1 MSLIRSFTRA
11 APIVAPRAAAV
22 AATAATAHAAPA
34 ATPQATHQT
43 SQTHTGHHGPH
54 RSGGQGR
61 QVGGNRPGARPKR
74 ATTGKA
80 RKTRR
85 RGVGGVPGGD
95 DDDHDFHSSD
105 AQQTGTEAVNL
116 KDQSQDS
123 GDDEDRGGG
132 EESRQDKLARARGLS
147 EKSDEPGRGG
157 SPRRVFDSKIPLQR
171 CKKGMLG
178 VVQKAV
184 IDRELNKAAET
195 GNGALAAGAL
205 RKLNLAL
212 LGSTRAGARLDSGGL
227 KAVAEF
233 LGANY
238 LKPAMPEGGFPMSIK
253 MLHWMLPLK
262 LLQLQVPRTEEQAAL
277 SIAKMLVQSRRNER

>member
-22 AATAATAHAAPA
+22 AATATTAQAAPA
-34 ATPQATHQT
+34 ATPQATHQ
-43 SQTHTGHHGPH
+43 HHGHHGPH
-54 RSGGQGR
+54 RAGGHGR
-61 QVGGNRPGARPKR
+61 HVGGNRPGARPKR
-74 ATTGKA
+74 ATTNKP
-80 RKTRR
+80 RRTRR
-85 RGVGGVPGGD
+85 RGANGVPGGD
-95 DDDHDFHSSD
+95 DDDHDFHSHE
-105 AQQTGTEAVNL
+105 AQQTGTEAVGL

-123 GDDEDRGGG
+123 GDDQDEGGG
-132 EESRQDKLARARGLS
+132 DRSRQEKLARARSLS
-147 EKSDEPGRGG
+147 EKSDEQGRGA

-233 LGANY
+233 LAANY
-238 LKPAMPEGGFPMSIK
+238 LKPAMPEGGFPLSIK
-253 MLHWMLPLK
+253 MLHWMLPMK

-277 SIAKMLVQSRRNER
+277 SIAKMLVQARRTQR

>member
-1 MSLIRSFTRA
+1 MSITRSFTRM
-11 APIVAPRAAAV
+11 APVVAPRAAAV
-22 AATAATAHAAPA
+22 AATATTAQTAPA
-34 ATPQATHQT
+34 ATPQAAHQ
-43 SQTHTGHHGPH
+43 HGGHHGPQ

-61 QVGGNRPGARPKR
+61 HVGGNRPGARPKR
-74 ATTGKA
+74 SATGKA

-85 RGVGGVPGGD
+85 RGGVPGGD
-95 DDDHDFHSSD
+95 DDDHDFNASD

-132 EESRQDKLARARGLS
+132 EESRQDKLARARSLS
-147 EKSDEPGRGG
+147 EKSEEPRRGG

-195 GNGALAAGAL
+195 GNGALAASAL
-205 RKLNLAL
+205 RKLNQAL

-227 KAVAEF
+227 KAVAEY
-233 LGANY
+233 LAANY
-238 LKPAMPEGGFPMSIK
+238 LKPALPEGGFPLSIK
-253 MLHWMLPLK
+253 MLHWMLPMK
-262 LLQLQVPRTEEQAAL
+262 LLQLQVPRTEEQSAL
-277 SIAKMLVQSRRNER
+277 SIAKMLVQARRNER

>member
-1 MSLIRSFTRA
+1 MNMMRSFTRM

-22 AATAATAHAAPA
+22 APAATTAHAAPA
-34 ATPQATHQT
+34 ATPQATHQ
-43 SQTHTGHHGPH
+43 SHEHHGPH

-61 QVGGNRPGARPKR
+61 HVGGNRPGARPKR
-74 ATTGKA
+74 STTNKA
-80 RKTRR
+80 RKSRR
-85 RGVGGVPGGD
+85 RGANGIQGD
-95 DDDHDFHSSD
+95 DDDHDFHSAES
-105 AQQTGTEAVNL
+105 QQTGTEAVNL

-132 EESRQDKLARARGLS
+132 EESRQDKLARARSLA

-178 VVQKAV
+178 VVQKTV
-184 IDRELNKAAET
+184 IDRELNKAADT

-227 KAVAEF
+227 AAVADY
-233 LGANY
+233 LIANY
-238 LKPAMPEGGFPMSIK
+238 IKPALPEGGFPMSIK
-253 MLHWMLPLK
+253 LLHWMLPMK

-277 SIAKMLVQSRRNER
+277 SIAKMLVQARRNER

>member
-1 MSLIRSFTRA
+1 MNMMRSFTRM

-22 AATAATAHAAPA
+22 APAATTAHAAPA
-34 ATPQATHQT
+34 ATPQATHQ
-43 SQTHTGHHGPH
+43 SHENHGPH

-61 QVGGNRPGARPKR
+61 HVGGNRPGARPKR
-74 ATTGKA
+74 STTSKA
-80 RKTRR
+80 RKSRR
-85 RGVGGVPGGD
+85 RGANGIAGGD
-95 DDDHDFHSSD
+95 EDDHDFHSAES
-105 AQQTGTEAVNL
+105 QQTGTEAVNL

-132 EESRQDKLARARGLS
+132 EESRQDKLARARSLA

-178 VVQKAV
+178 VVQKTV
-184 IDRELNKAAET
+184 IDRELNKAADT

-227 KAVAEF
+227 AAVADY
-233 LGANY
+233 LIANY
-238 LKPAMPEGGFPMSIK
+238 IKPAQPEGGFPMSIK
-253 MLHWMLPLK
+253 LLHWMLPMK

-277 SIAKMLVQSRRNER
+277 SIAKMLVQARRNER

>member
-22 AATAATAHAAPA
+22 AATATTAHAAPA

-43 SQTHTGHHGPH
+43 HHGHHGPH

-61 QVGGNRPGARPKR
+61 HVNGNRPGARPKR
-74 ATTGKA
+74 ATTNKA

-95 DDDHDFHSSD
+95 DDDNDFHSSE
-105 AQQTGTEAVNL
+105 APSTGTEAVNL

-123 GDDEDRGGG
+123 GDDEGRGGG
-132 EESRQDKLARARGLS
+132 EESRKDKLAQARGLA
-147 EKSDEPGRGG
+147 EKSDDKGRGG

-233 LGANY
+233 LAANY
-238 LKPAMPEGGFPMSIK
+238 LKPAMPEGGFPLSIK
-253 MLHWMLPLK
+253 MLHWMLPMK

-277 SIAKMLVQSRRNER
+277 SIAKMLVQSRRTQS